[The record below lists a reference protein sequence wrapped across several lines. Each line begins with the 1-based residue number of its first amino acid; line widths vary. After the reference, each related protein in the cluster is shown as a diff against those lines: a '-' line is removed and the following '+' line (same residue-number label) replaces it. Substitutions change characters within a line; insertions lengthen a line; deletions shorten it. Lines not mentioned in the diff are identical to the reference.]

1 MAKRPNVLLI
11 LNDDMGYS
19 DLGCYGG
26 ELDTPNLDRL
36 ADHGARFTQFYN
48 TARCSPSRASLLT
61 GLHPHQC
68 GIGVLTD
75 DTGPEGYADDLNRSC
90 VTIAEVLGSAGYRTY
105 MSGKWHMSKELD
117 TPSDSW
123 PNQRGFVEFFGTIVG
138 AGSYFHPKSFIRN
151 NEHIEQE
158 AVDDDSF
165 YYTDAISDQA
175 VDYVRGQAE
184 SDEPFFLY
192 TAYTA
197 PHWPLQARESD
208 IEPYK
213 GRFDIGWDVLRE
225 RRLDRLRES
234 GVLAAAWDL
243 SPRDPAQPVWE
254 EATDKRWQARRM
266 EVYAAQITVMDEG
279 IGRIVDALEE
289 TGQLEDTVIIFLAD
303 NGGCAEELSPG
314 WLANR
319 PEPFFYR
326 AKARN
331 GEPVRFGNSPDIE
344 PGSEYAYTSYGV
356 PWANL
361 SNTPFRM
368 YKHWTHE
375 GGIATPLIVHWP
387 AGLKTAPGA
396 LHHGPAQ
403 LPDVMATVLDITGAD
418 YPTEYNGHEI
428 TPLEGESFLS
438 VLQCGDY
445 ERRPL
450 FWEHEGNAAM
460 RDGKWKL
467 VKNFTG
473 VSSATP
479 GFDPPGRGAWELYD
493 MEADRT
499 ELHDLAAVESDR
511 VAAMAAV
518 YQKWADRCGIKDREK
533 ILANP
538 AGTRSAPPREGA

>member
-1 MAKRPNVLLI
+1 MANRPNILLI

-26 ELDTPNLDRL
+26 EIDTPNLDRL
-36 ADHGARFTQFYN
+36 AARGSRFTQFYN

-75 DTGPEGYADDLNRSC
+75 DTGPEGYVDDLNRHC

-105 MSGKWHMSKELD
+105 MSGKWHMSRELE

-123 PNQRGFVEFFGTIVG
+123 PNQRGFEEFFGTIPG

-151 NEHIEQE
+151 NKHIEQE

-175 VDYVRGQAE
+175 VDYIKQQAE

-197 PHWPLQARESD
+197 PHWPLQARDSD
-208 IEPYK
+208 IAKYK
-213 GRFDIGWDVLRE
+213 GRFDVGWDELRR

-234 GVLAAAWDL
+234 GVLAQGWDL
-243 SPRDPAQPVWE
+243 SQRDPAQPAWE
-254 EATDKRWQARRM
+254 EARDKEWQARRM

-279 IGRIVDALEE
+279 IGRVISALEE
-289 TGQLEDTVIIFLAD
+289 TAQMDDTVVIFLAD
-303 NGGCAEELSPG
+303 NGGCAEELSSG

-326 AKARN
+326 GKARN

-344 PGSEYAYTSYGV
+344 PGSEYTYTSYGV

-375 GGIATPLIVHWP
+375 GGIATPLIVNWP
-387 AGLKTAPGA
+387 AGLKSEHGA
-396 LHHGPAQ
+396 LHHDPAQ
-403 LPDVMATVLDITGAD
+403 LPDIMATVLDITGAA
-418 YPTEYNGHEI
+418 YPEEYNGNEI
-428 TPLEGESFLS
+428 APMEGESLLP
-438 VLQCGDY
+438 VLQGGDY
-445 ERRPL
+445 DRKPL

-460 RDGKWKL
+460 RDGRWKL

-479 GFDPPGRGAWELYD
+479 GFDPPGRRGEWELYD

-499 ELHDLAAVESDR
+499 ELHDLAETEPNRVES
-511 VAAMAAV
+511 MAAE
-518 YQKWADRCGIKDREK
+518 YKMWAARCGVKDREK

-538 AGTRSAPPREGA
+538 ATTT